1 MIKKYNNIR
10 IMNTNFFIEKDIYKL
25 KVFFIYLEKDNII
38 EIEMVKIK
46 INNNIFYKKDQIY
59 LLHKYQYLN
68 ENKFKVVDIIY
79 QNFKPD
85 INIDNNSK
93 VHIQE
98 HIEDIKLEPTY
109 EYLQEISGVYIFLE
123 KIENIKNIKFLNNK
137 SKKRKIKI

>member
-1 MIKKYNNIR
+1 
-10 IMNTNFFIEKDIYKL
+10 MNTNFFIEKDIYKL

-79 QNFKPD
+79 QNF
-85 INIDNNSK
+85 
-93 VHIQE
+93 E
-98 HIEDIKLEPTY
+98 
-109 EYLQEISGVYIFLE
+109 
-123 KIENIKNIKFLNNK
+123 
-137 SKKRKIKI
+137 